1 MWNLESPQTFGPPR
15 RFVRTFIFNLH
26 FCNKIIWP
34 MFLIHGLH
42 VVPGLSRVGLRMRDR
57 RTIDSG
63 HTYFRTLQFPPRTQF
78 PQNFVHKKGRLYRDL
93 MAWTLYKYMFAT
105 QGNHADIFMLHLL
118 YKQNSVIIVFH
129 TVYQLTVVLY
139 CDRWELRGLQLIH
152 HMAPAQVSTKP
163 ISTWYPFGNN

>member
-1 MWNLESPQTFGPPR
+1 MCPLKVTQNIWMAQQDHPNVLSAHLFLISIFVIKSFGPCFEYTVSPWC
-15 RFVRTFIFNLH
+15 VGYL
-26 FCNKIIWP
+26 
-34 MFLIHGLH
+34 GLGGGWGAGGQLTQ
-42 VVPGLSRVGLRMRDR
+42 VIPTTS
-57 RTIDSG
+57 T
-63 HTYFRTLQFPPRTQF
+63 RTQF